1 VNYNAGII
9 AQHLVSF
16 DLDLVAVTES
26 WLTPDSGDEVL
37 RGVCPEGYLSLH
49 RPRLDR
55 RGGGLALIYRSTIR
69 PHIIDIPFIP
79 TAFESLAC
87 SFSIN
92 SSTILL
98 VLIYRPPNSS
108 HVSFLV
114 EFGQFLDHLINV
126 RGNLLIVGDFNIHVD
141 DRDST
146 FAEDFSSVLVSHD
159 LVQHVKEA
167 THIDNHTLDLVISRS
182 NLVSRCYAS
191 DLISDHFAVHWSI
204 KAHRPLRPR
213 KWVSFRNLKAIDTL
227 SFEEDLLALPV
238 ITEAADNLEDLL
250 TQYNEGLSSVLHK
263 HAPLIKRR
271 TTIRPENPWASSEIF
286 EIRRR
291 VRKQERRWRRTRLE
305 IDKQLLQKYLCD
317 LKRSISNAKTN
328 FLESKITECGEHS
341 SLVKIVDSFLDKKS
355 GLPLPKHKSLPLLLE
370 DFGKFFGT
378 KIKDLLCTLP
388 TTTNLTTKVAA
399 HVSSMNVF
407 HQVSVNDVYTL
418 MCSSKSKS
426 TSLDPM
432 PTFLVK
438 RFARILAVPIASI
451 INMSI
456 ANSSVP
462 AVLKLAHVTPLLK
475 KSCPPDSLSSYRP
488 ISSLPFVAKLLERVV
503 GKQLISHVEGNELY
517 SSVQLAHRSHHSTE
531 TALLKIVND
540 VLLAADRGDA
550 ALLALFDLSAA
561 FDTVDHTL
569 LISRLS
575 SRFGLCGDVLKWF
588 MSYLSD
594 RQQCV
599 RVSGISSSPLLL
611 ETSVPQGS
619 ILGPLLFILYTA
631 PLHDISTRFP
641 TIRDHYYADDTQLLT
656 TFRPSADAVDQ
667 NRALNELALCA
678 SELN

>member
-1 VNYNAGII
+1 
-9 AQHLVSF
+9 VSF

-126 RGNLLIVGDFNIHVD
+126 RGNLIIVGDFNIHVD
-141 DRDST
+141 DRYST

-159 LVQHVKEA
+159 LVQHVNEA

-191 DLISDHFAVHWSI
+191 DLISDHIAVHWSI

-250 TQYNEGLSSVLHK
+250 TQYNEGLSSVLGK
-263 HAPLIKRR
+263 HAPLVKRR

-286 EIRRR
+286 DMRGR

-305 IDKQLLQKYLCD
+305 IDKQLL
-317 LKRSISNAKTN
+317 
-328 FLESKITECGEHS
+328 H
-341 SLVKIVDSFLDKKS
+341 
-355 GLPLPKHKSLPLLLE
+355 
-370 DFGKFFGT
+370 
-378 KIKDLLCTLP
+378 
-388 TTTNLTTKVAA
+388 
-399 HVSSMNVF
+399 
-407 HQVSVNDVYTL
+407 
-418 MCSSKSKS
+418 
-426 TSLDPM
+426 
-432 PTFLVK
+432 
-438 RFARILAVPIASI
+438 
-451 INMSI
+451 
-456 ANSSVP
+456 
-462 AVLKLAHVTPLLK
+462 
-475 KSCPPDSLSSYRP
+475 
-488 ISSLPFVAKLLERVV
+488 
-503 GKQLISHVEGNELY
+503 
-517 SSVQLAHRSHHSTE
+517 
-531 TALLKIVND
+531 
-540 VLLAADRGDA
+540 
-550 ALLALFDLSAA
+550 
-561 FDTVDHTL
+561 
-569 LISRLS
+569 
-575 SRFGLCGDVLKWF
+575 
-588 MSYLSD
+588 
-594 RQQCV
+594 
-599 RVSGISSSPLLL
+599 
-611 ETSVPQGS
+611 
-619 ILGPLLFILYTA
+619 
-631 PLHDISTRFP
+631 
-641 TIRDHYYADDTQLLT
+641 
-656 TFRPSADAVDQ
+656 
-667 NRALNELALCA
+667 
-678 SELN
+678 